1 MRYTKCRR
9 NDDGSLTTLPAA
21 VANLRIVEVNST
33 KRRNDVNTR
42 VLFLLEFVL
51 AASLAGASASSYAQT
66 HDAELGVSPAML
78 VTAFDGKRETALPA
92 RATQT
97 ATAVPAADAPSMS
110 FRNVVRRVAPSVVT
124 VVSAHAVAQRG
135 VAVGRESIAVAVGS
149 GVVIDADGFVVTNAH
164 VVEDGT
170 ELVVVLSDGSARP
183 ARLVGADVDT
193 DVALLR
199 VDGGSLQPIAMGD
212 IGEVAVGD
220 VVLAVGN
227 PLGVGQ
233 TVTQGIV
240 SGIRSVAVRD
250 RVLENIIQTDAAI
263 NPGNS
268 GGALVDIAGR
278 LIAINCVILSQSGG
292 SEGIGFAIPVDVVQ
306 KVAASVRKS
315 GQLPRA
321 WLGLLMGR
329 ASGGSGAPV
338 LAIEEGAPSQ
348 RARLKAGD
356 VIVSISGRAITGPDD
371 VSDMLQDVTPGTPVN
386 LCVQRDGHRSCAD
399 VALGARPAVRGGIRM
414 LGAALT
420 LGPN

>member
-1 MRYTKCRR
+1 MNIRA
-9 NDDGSLTTLPAA
+9 LL
-21 VANLRIVEVNST
+21 
-33 KRRNDVNTR
+33 
-42 VLFLLEFVL
+42 LLEFVL
-51 AASLAGASASSYAQT
+51 ALGLAGASASSHAQT

-78 VTAFDGKRETALPA
+78 VTAFDGKREAALAA
-92 RATQT
+92 RPTHT
-97 ATAVPAADAPSMS
+97 GTAVPATGAPSMS
-110 FRNVVRRVAPSVVT
+110 FRSVVRRVSPSVVT
-124 VVSAHAVAQRG
+124 VVAAHAVAKRG
-135 VAVGRESIAVAVGS
+135 VAVGSEIAIAVGS

-164 VVEDGT
+164 VVEEGT

-183 ARLVGADVDT
+183 AHLVGTDIDT
-193 DVALLR
+193 DVALIL

-212 IGEVAVGD
+212 IGEVSVGD

-250 RVLENIIQTDAAI
+250 RVLDNIIQTDAAI

-306 KVAASVRKS
+306 RVAARVRKS

-329 ASGGSGAPV
+329 TVRGNGAPV

-348 RARLKAGD
+348 RAGLKPGD
-356 VIVSISGRAITGPDD
+356 VVVSISGRAIAGPDD
-371 VSDMLQDVTPGTPVN
+371 VSDMLEHATPGTAVN
-386 LCVQRDGHRSCAD
+386 LCTQRDGHRSCTDIVLA
-399 VALGARPAVRGGIRM
+399 ARPAVRGGIRM